1 MLRSFVFIVFMAGCV
16 SVNASESVENNK
28 KIQYFSDAGFGVDEA
43 QGAFSL
49 ENTDIAAGTCLWDVI
64 LFDQTF
70 AETLKTAYEKDQILK
85 KIVFS
90 VDEETGDCYL
100 KQLE

>member
-49 ENTDIAAGTCLWDVI
+49 EKL
-64 LFDQTF
+64 L
-70 AETLKTAYEKDQILK
+70 
-85 KIVFS
+85 
-90 VDEETGDCYL
+90 
-100 KQLE
+100 